1 MKKINSIRALLIA
14 LMLTFTFAITALAS
28 VKTQAMPVEADQAVP
43 TEPVTE
49 TASIDI
55 ATPTSDT
62 HDATVE
68 TEVIDNE
75 IDTVSEETDDV
86 IEETAEEV
94 VETASEVEPEDTPLP
109 CCSYCGS
116 KDHSYAY
123 CAQRAIDNGAVGRWS
138 IPSVG
143 INVATYQGVTG
154 DAATNQE
161 VCDRWDSAV
170 YWLHYCTIPV
180 IADHSNQEFSTLK
193 YVSVG
198 DYAYMDYGSYAQ
210 SYICTKVIYGH
221 NNDGLLCDD
230 NWTPLYTYDYN
241 VGGITCYTCNG
252 NSYNILLVCFQPV
265 YD

>member
-1 MKKINSIRALLIA
+1 MKKIISIRALLIA
-14 LMLTFTFAITALAS
+14 LMLVLTFAIPVLVSAKNLAATVDVAEAAPIVVPAEIS
-28 VKTQAMPVEADQAVP
+28 TIDTSETTPGATVLPEEISTLDDDTSDLSEDVVED
-43 TEPVTE
+43 EIEESTE
-49 TASIDI
+49 TES
-55 ATPTSDT
+55 
-62 HDATVE
+62 
-68 TEVIDNE
+68 
-75 IDTVSEETDDV
+75 VSEV
-86 IEETAEEV
+86 
-94 VETASEVEPEDTPLP
+94 SPSPL
-109 CCSYCGS
+109 CDYCGS
-116 KDHSYAY
+116 QNHSYAY

>member
-1 MKKINSIRALLIA
+1 MKKINSIRVLLIA
-14 LMLTFTFAITALAS
+14 LMLVLTFAIPALVSAQNLAAPVDVAEAS
-28 VKTQAMPVEADQAVP
+28 PIENSAEDPAIVPSKTIPDDSALTDEISDSEDDTGDLAEDSVEEAVEKT
-43 TEPVTE
+43 TE
-49 TASIDI
+49 A
-55 ATPTSDT
+55 
-62 HDATVE
+62 
-68 TEVIDNE
+68 
-75 IDTVSEETDDV
+75 
-86 IEETAEEV
+86 EV
-94 VETASEVEPEDTPLP
+94 VCEASPSPL
-109 CCSYCGS
+109 CDYCGS

-161 VCDRWDSAV
+161 VCDRWGSAV